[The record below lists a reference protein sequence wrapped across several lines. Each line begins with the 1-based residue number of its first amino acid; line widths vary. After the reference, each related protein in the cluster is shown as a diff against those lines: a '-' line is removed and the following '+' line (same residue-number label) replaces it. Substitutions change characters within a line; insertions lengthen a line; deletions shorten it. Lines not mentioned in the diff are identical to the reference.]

1 MYRIL
6 ISGLLF
12 GCAAATYGQEK
23 SGLIGKDTTMRKKS
37 VLTKGLVSEI
47 DTTLHKGKNMVKE
60 VKNQLVVQKDKSKAD
75 VKEIYQTVF
84 IARDTSLLKEQTIKI
99 SSELSNEKSKIKSSM
114 QSLQPAKIKG
124 SLQQQ
129 SKAEVQQVKD
139 EVSIQKERINSSVRA
154 INPKNLDSV
163 ARKAGIQQLSKEKD
177 QLRGEKDKMKE
188 ELKRPIDF
196 DMNIGNN
203 GAQTKSQSKDNW
215 EQKLKEI
222 KDFKLEPTKGGQQ
235 QAISPEGSLPLKSV
249 DKLKSKLEEKN
260 IPNINDLEKPNAG
273 GKTIESK
280 GVEKLITTTKRV
292 ADTDARAALDA
303 VADLANA
310 KTILSE
316 RQLTKLRDSLG
327 LKKFDS
333 IYNEATLLAT
343 KKEVNKEDLL
353 QALNQSMAEKIKQPA
368 IDESKVVDASM
379 QEVVDQFNGMDLK
392 SIKLSPEVL
401 QQLPPLSGNL
411 VDTKYLKLLD
421 SLRNKKL
428 SDQQL
433 KLKEREIGK
442 NATEAVFKKK
452 PTFLDRAYFDGVIG
466 VVGNENATILQ
477 IAPSLGYHF
486 LPLFSLGIGPMLSL
500 QKQGGDFNS
509 TIGIRSFAKVEL
521 FKQRGY
527 LQVEHQISPYK
538 VDSRNFTP
546 ANGSFFVGGGVV
558 RKLYNKIAINL
569 SLLYRINEVE
579 IAGASPWVFRIGI
592 STVDSDKSN

>member
-1 MYRIL
+1 MRKLVIFMFL
-6 ISGLLF
+6 WLAL
-12 GCAAATYGQEK
+12 ATAYGQEK
-23 SGLIGKDTTMRKKS
+23 KVPANDSLRKKALLQKRVKTETDS
-37 VLTKGLVSEI
+37 ALLNTK
-47 DTTLHKGKNMVKE
+47 KKAKE
-60 VKNQLVVQKDKSKAD
+60 VKQQLVKQKNDLKAD

-99 SSELSNEKSKIKSSM
+99 SSELSNEKNKIKSSM
-114 QSLQPAKIKG
+114 QNLQPAKIKG

-139 EVSIQKERINSSVRA
+139 EVGIQKERINSSVRA
-154 INPKNLDSV
+154 INPKNMDSV
-163 ARKAGIQQLSKEKD
+163 ARKAGYEQLSKGKD
-177 QLRGEKDKMKE
+177 QLKGEKDKMKG

-196 DMNIGNN
+196 DLSIGNN
-203 GAQTKSQSKDNW
+203 GTQTKSQSKDNW

-222 KDFKLEPTKGGQQ
+222 KDFKLEPSKGGQQ
-235 QAISPEGSLPLKSV
+235 PSISPEGSLPLKSV
-249 DKLKSKLEEKN
+249 EKLKSKLEEKS
-260 IPNINDLEKPNAG
+260 IPNINDLEKPNADD
-273 GKTIESK
+273 KSLESK
-280 GVEKLITTTKRV
+280 GVKKLITTTKRV
-292 ADTDARAALDA
+292 AGTDARGALDA
-303 VADLANA
+303 VADLANV

-316 RQLTKLRDSLG
+316 RQLNKLRDSLG

-333 IYNEATLLAT
+333 IYNKATLLAT
-343 KKEVNKEDLL
+343 KKEVSKEDLL
-353 QALNQSMAEKIKQPA
+353 QTLNQSMAEKIKQPA
-368 IDESKVVDASM
+368 IDESKVMNASK

-411 VDTKYLKLLD
+411 VDSKFMKLLD
-421 SLRNKKL
+421 SLRNRKL

-433 KLKEREIGK
+433 KLKERELGK
-442 NATEAVFKKK
+442 NATEAVFKKR
-452 PTFLDRAYFDGVIG
+452 PTFLDKAYFDGVIG

-500 QKQGGDFNS
+500 QKQDGDFNS

-538 VDSRNFTP
+538 VDSKNFTP
-546 ANGSFFVGGGVV
+546 ANGNFFVGGGVV

>member
-6 ISGLLF
+6 VTVLLF
-12 GCAAATYGQEK
+12 GCAASTYGQEK

-37 VLTKGLVSEI
+37 VLPKGLVTEI
-47 DTTLHKGKNMVKE
+47 DTTLHKGKNKVKE

-75 VKEIYQTVF
+75 IKEIYQTVF

-99 SSELSNEKSKIKSSM
+99 SSELAIEKNKIKSSM

-129 SKAEVQQVKD
+129 SKAEVQQIKD
-139 EVSIQKERINSSVRA
+139 EVGIQKDGINSSLRA

-163 ARKAGIQQLSKEKD
+163 ATKAGNQHLSKEKD
-177 QLRGEKDKMKE
+177 QLKGEKDKMKE
-188 ELKRPIDF
+188 ELKKPIDF
-196 DMNIGNN
+196 DLNIGNN
-203 GAQTKSQSKDNW
+203 GTQTKSQSKDNW
-215 EQKLKEI
+215 EQKLREI
-222 KDFKLEPTKGGQQ
+222 KDFKLEPGKGGQQ
-235 QAISPEGSLPLKSV
+235 PTILPEGNLPLKSV
-249 DKLKSKLEEKN
+249 DKLKLKLEEKN
-260 IPNINDLEKPNAG
+260 IPSISDLEKPSVD
-273 GKTIESK
+273 GKPLESK
-280 GVEKLITTTKRV
+280 GVKKLITTTNRV
-292 ADTDARAALDA
+292 SDTDARGALDA
-303 VADLANA
+303 VTNLTNA

-316 RQLTKLRDSLG
+316 RQLTQLRDSLG

-333 IYNEATLLAT
+333 IYNKATLLAT
-343 KKEVNKEDLL
+343 KKEVSKEDLL
-353 QALNQSMAEKIKQPA
+353 QTLNQSMAEKIKQPA
-368 IDESKVVDASM
+368 IDESKVGDISK
-379 QEVVDQFNGMDLK
+379 QEGIDQIKGMDLRNAE
-392 SIKLSPEVL
+392 LPAEVL

-411 VDTKYLKLLD
+411 VDAKYMKLVD
-421 SLRNKKL
+421 SLRNRKL
-428 SDQQL
+428 NDQQL
-433 KLKEREIGK
+433 KLKERELSK
-442 NATEAVFKKK
+442 NATEVVFKKR
-452 PTFLDRAYFDGVIG
+452 PTFLDKAYFDGVIG

-477 IAPSLGYHF
+477 IAPCLGYHL

-538 VDSRNFTP
+538 VDSKNFTS

-558 RKLYNKIAINL
+558 KKLFDKIAVNL

>member
-1 MYRIL
+1 MRKLVIFMFL
-6 ISGLLF
+6 WLAL
-12 GCAAATYGQEK
+12 ATTYGQVK
-23 SGLIGKDTTMRKKS
+23 KVPLSDSLRKKAS
-37 VLTKGLVSEI
+37 LQKRVNTGADSALLNTK
-47 DTTLHKGKNMVKE
+47 KRAKE
-60 VKNQLVVQKDKSKAD
+60 VTQQIVKQKNDVKAD

-99 SSELSNEKSKIKSSM
+99 SSEIANEKRKIKSSV
-114 QSLQPAKIKG
+114 QSLQPTRIKG

-139 EVSIQKERINSSVRA
+139 EVGIQKERINSSVRA
-154 INPKNLDSV
+154 INPKDLDSV
-163 ARKAGIQQLSKEKD
+163 ARKVSNQQLSKEKD
-177 QLRGEKDKMKE
+177 QLRGEKDKIKG
-188 ELKRPIDF
+188 ELRRPIDF
-196 DMNIGNN
+196 DLSIGNN
-203 GAQTKSQSKDNW
+203 GTQTKSQSKDNW

-222 KDFKLEPTKGGQQ
+222 KDFKLEPSKDGQQ
-235 QAISPEGSLPLKSV
+235 PSISPEGSLPLKSV
-249 DKLKSKLEEKN
+249 ENLKSKLEEKS
-260 IPNINDLEKPNAG
+260 IPNINDLEKPNADD
-273 GKTIESK
+273 KSLESK
-280 GVEKLITTTKRV
+280 GVRKLITTTKRV
-292 ADTDARAALDA
+292 ADTDARGALDA
-303 VADLANA
+303 VADLANV

-333 IYNEATLLAT
+333 IYNKASLLAS
-343 KKEVNKEDLL
+343 KKEVSKEDLL

-368 IDESKVVDASM
+368 IDESKVMNASK
-379 QEVVDQFNGMDLK
+379 QEVVDLIKGMDLK
-392 SIKLSPEVL
+392 NAELPAEVL

-428 SDQQL
+428 SDLQL
-433 KLKEREIGK
+433 KLKERELSK
-442 NATEAVFKKK
+442 NATEAVFKRK
-452 PTFLDRAYFDGVIG
+452 PTFLDKAYFDGVIG

-527 LQVEHQISPYK
+527 LQIEHQISPYK
-538 VDSRNFTP
+538 VDSKNFTP
-546 ANGSFFVGGGVV
+546 PNGSFFVGGGVV
-558 RKLYNKIAINL
+558 KKLFDKIAVNL

-579 IAGASPWVFRIGI
+579 VAGASPWVFRLGI